1 MFISQILGVVLV
13 LGISIPIIYYLNSEF
28 LVSTESVLMQIIK
41 IFICHI
47 SVVFFIAMI
56 YYLPI
61 VYFDEIRNIGWLGC
75 FIGIIGV
82 ALLVKMVKRFSRE
95 KEIKI
100 FKIVL
105 VASVSIVSGALI
117 SVPLL
122 TLTCS
127 SCKELYTNQLNNV
140 RVLIPF
146 ILLGYALTIG
156 VTMLIMIRNIK
167 HEKIKIQSGQNI
179 KVLIK
184 LILISVFAFSCVY
197 YSFYLVDMATKYIEP
212 QGRILNFNYPE
223 FSESYQRFPSCL
235 LGYFQS
241 AYFSIVTFSTVGF
254 GEISPNSI
262 ITQAIV
268 SLEIITAFSNATF
281 SNATFGVALL
291 MENDKQ
297 KKHPSDL

>member
-1 MFISQILGVVLV
+1 MLISQMLGVVLI

-28 LVSTESVLMQIIK
+28 LVSTERVLMQIIK

-47 SVVFFIAMI
+47 SVVFFTAMV

-61 VYFDEIRNIGWLGC
+61 VYFDEIRKIGLLGC
-75 FIGIIGV
+75 IIGAIGV
-82 ALLVKMVKRFSRE
+82 VLLVKMVKRFSRE

-100 FKIVL
+100 YKIVL
-105 VASVSIVSGALI
+105 VASVSIASGALI

-127 SCKELYTNQLNNV
+127 SCKELYNNQLNNV
-140 RVLIPF
+140 RMLSPF
-146 ILLGYALTIG
+146 ILLAYSLAICLTMI
-156 VTMLIMIRNIK
+156 IMIRNIK
-167 HEKIKIQSGQNI
+167 YGKIKIQPAQNI
-179 KVLIK
+179 RVLIK

-197 YSFYLVDMATKYIEP
+197 YSFYLLDMATLHIASSKTV
-212 QGRILNFNYPE
+212 LNFNYPT
-223 FSESYQRFPSCL
+223 FSSDYQRFPSCL

-241 AYFSIVTFSTVGF
+241 IYFSIVTFSTVGF

-262 ITQAIV
+262 ITQVIV
-268 SLEIITAFSNATF
+268 SLEIITAFSIV
-281 SNATFGVALL
+281 TFGVALL

-297 KKHPSDL
+297 EKRPSDL